1 MAKMSRG
8 NLKSLVKECLFEILL
23 ESTDSADT
31 TAGLNESRENR
42 PSNKRSRTTTSRP
55 LSSPT
60 QPAQR
65 EQKKLDVSHLT
76 ADPIMA
82 AIFEDTAQTT
92 LVEQADAERGKV
104 ARGRGDAAAQVAAEN
119 NPSQLFGAAAE
130 NWAALAFDD

>member
-23 ESTDSADT
+23 ESTDST
-31 TAGLNESRENR
+31 NMTAGLSESRENR
-42 PSNKRSRTTTSRP
+42 PSNKRTRTATSRS
-55 LSSPT
+55 LSPPQS
-60 QPAQR
+60 PAQR
-65 EQKKLDVSHLT
+65 EPKRLDVSHLT

-119 NPSQLFGAAAE
+119 NPSELFGAAAE

>member
-23 ESTDSADT
+23 ESTDTPDS
-31 TAGLNESRENR
+31 TAGLSESIENR
-42 PSNKRSRTTTSRP
+42 LSNKRTRNVTSRSLTP
-55 LSSPT
+55 PT
-60 QPAQR
+60 EPARR